1 MKKIL
6 LRIIKFYRPKFRRDF
21 NNVPKYELLLEK
33 KLITCP
39 KTKKLFVRI
48 KSISRSLGTKLEVDE
63 VLNNQYVI
71 ERLDRDSIKFL
82 FYTVGLLEGLK
93 QNDIYTISKLDPS
106 DPQTIIVKNTITF
119 NEENWN
125 IYDAYNDKLYH
136 KLDKESI
143 IKFTEIYLSCKQ
155 NCISP
160 LEKLRMVK

>member
-6 LRIIKFYRPKFRRDF
+6 LRIIKFYRSKFSGDF
-21 NNVPKYELLLEK
+21 NHAPKYELLLEK
-33 KLITCP
+33 KLITCS
-39 KTKKLFVRI
+39 KTNKLFVRI

-106 DPQTIIVKNTITF
+106 DPQNIIVKNTITF

-155 NCISP
+155 NGILP